1 MSSDANVTVQP
12 TDEPRVQ
19 TSTKESAIG
28 SGVMSEIPLTAPSS
42 VMPAATS
49 APSHSPGL
57 QQAPPLPA
65 GVASTLPYRNAHY
78 SYPSLQHVPP
88 QPSYMHAP
96 TYPLGFRG
104 EPVTPQYPSYP
115 YPSSTYQNYPAVHQ
129 DGMPYSTSTSVKES
143 VEFTP
148 AKAATLVAIGG
159 MLGLTA
165 AAAVRWLNGGDF
177 VLFPI
182 TEPCSAQD
190 TAGST
195 HDQEPADR
203 TLTAAHQDCLTSPTR
218 RAYQDEARNQTQD
231 EFKYSAGEFDDDGAQ
246 LPSDFDEYYHDS
258 PLEGQLSRLV
268 AALHRQS
275 SSQERLLQSILNE
288 NTLCRLRKGTV
299 QSDPGESS
307 QLGAESNQTQSLALG
322 DQQQKLLIFAK
333 LTEIQAELSDI
344 RRALRAAP
352 SSNAATVAAS
362 DSKGKSTLGTDHA
375 NWDSRL
381 SATLDDVRSSL
392 ESLRSCMNADSL
404 AEPTSTPVLQPVMSQ
419 QGPVAEPDE
428 PQPSSEATSDSGT
441 ADAAVD
447 IGIRRQALERAL
459 EQLGRSN
466 EHSVMRAG
474 VQLLYLYVV
483 NLAGNAQ
490 IPRYRKIF
498 TSNESFKR
506 VDRLV
511 GGRDLLTAVG
521 FESRENCLEWLPD
534 AVEGEAAKGGSVGV
548 GKQSCLRQECL
559 ALLQDAAA
567 ALSILNSAT
576 KSSEPDG
583 PEKLANQALNVLS
596 WRVAVSDSQT
606 FNETSPSSVDEGDQ
620 NAVNAPGDVLVSK
633 APSSALFWGSAG
645 DGDAELTHTL
655 GVGDSILS
663 PPLPENQA
671 SALSDTKD
679 VLNQPVLDNS
689 GDDSNSQARADQISD
704 SSSLLTEFATSETA
718 TDAVWK

>member
-12 TDEPRVQ
+12 TEEPRVQ
-19 TSTKESAIG
+19 TSRQESAIG
-28 SGVMSEIPLTAPSS
+28 SGVMSELPLTAPSS

-49 APSHSPGL
+49 APSHSPG
-57 QQAPPLPA
+57 
-65 GVASTLPYRNAHY
+65 ASTLPYPNAHY

-104 EPVTPQYPSYP
+104 EPVPSQYPSYP
-115 YPSSTYQNYPAVHQ
+115 YPSSTYQSYPAVHQ
-129 DGMPYSTSTSVKES
+129 DGMPYSTPSSDKES

-182 TEPCSAQD
+182 AEPCSAQD
-190 TAGST
+190 TSGSA
-195 HDQEPADR
+195 DEQREPADR
-203 TLTAAHQDCLTSPTR
+203 TLTASHQDYLTSPTR
-218 RAYQDEARNQTQD
+218 GAYQDYARNQTQD
-231 EFKYSAGEFDDDGAQ
+231 EFKYSAGEYDDDGAQ

-288 NTLCRLRKGTV
+288 NTLRHLQKGTV
-299 QSDPGESS
+299 QSDPRESS
-307 QLGAESNQTQSLALG
+307 QWGAESKQTQSLALG

-344 RRALRAAP
+344 RRALPAAP
-352 SSNAATVAAS
+352 SSNAASVAAS

-381 SATLDDVRSSL
+381 SAALDDVRSSL
-392 ESLRSCMNADSL
+392 ESLRSCMNSDSL
-404 AEPTSTPVLQPVMSQ
+404 AEQEPTSTPDPQAVLSRQSPV
-419 QGPVAEPDE
+419 PEPDE
-428 PQPSSEATSDSGT
+428 PQPSSEATSNSGT
-441 ADAAVD
+441 ADAVD
-447 IGIRRQALERAL
+447 VGIRRQALERAL
-459 EQLGRSN
+459 EQLARSN

-534 AVEGEAAKGGSVGV
+534 AVEGEAEKGGSAGG

-606 FNETSPSSVDEGDQ
+606 FNETSASSVDEGDQ
-620 NAVNAPGDVLVSK
+620 NAVNTPGDVLVSK
-633 APSSALFWGSAG
+633 ASSSALFGRSAG
-645 DGDAELTHTL
+645 GGDAELTHTL
-655 GVGDSILS
+655 GVGDYILS

-679 VLNQPVLDNS
+679 VLNQPVLDDS
-689 GDDSNSQARADQISD
+689 GDDSNSKARADQISD